1 MLRRQAQKVKGGIS
15 RRNVTA
21 SASAT
26 GDRRQAT
33 GDKKRGR
40 DRVLIN
46 AINTT
51 FLNSA
56 SVTKARKKPSPA
68 LQGELVPLYVKFVF
82 IN

>member
-1 MLRRQAQKVKGGIS
+1 MLRRPAQKVKGGGF

-21 SASAT
+21 SAT
-26 GDRRQAT
+26 GDI
-33 GDKKRGR
+33 KRGR

-68 LQGELVPLYVKFVF
+68 LQGELIPLYVKFVF

>member
-26 GDRRQAT
+26 GDI
-33 GDKKRGR
+33 KRGR

-68 LQGELVPLYVKFVF
+68 LQGELIPLYVKFVF

>member
-21 SASAT
+21 SASASVT
-26 GDRRQAT
+26 GDI
-33 GDKKRGR
+33 KRGR

-68 LQGELVPLYVKFVF
+68 LQGELIPLYVKFVF

>member
-1 MLRRQAQKVKGGIS
+1 MPLRQRL
-15 RRNVTA
+15 RYT
-21 SASAT
+21 T
-26 GDRRQAT
+26 D
-33 GDKKRGR
+33 DKKPGR

-68 LQGELVPLYVKFVF
+68 LQGQLIPLYVKFVF

>member
-1 MLRRQAQKVKGGIS
+1 MLRRPAQKVKGGIS

-21 SASAT
+21 SASAS
-26 GDRRQAT
+26 AT
-33 GDKKRGR
+33 GDIKRGR

-68 LQGELVPLYVKFVF
+68 LQGELIPLYVKFVF

>member
-1 MLRRQAQKVKGGIS
+1 MPLRQRL
-15 RRNVTA
+15 RHT
-21 SASAT
+21 T
-26 GDRRQAT
+26 D
-33 GDKKRGR
+33 DKKPGR

-68 LQGELVPLYVKFVF
+68 LQGELIPLYVKFVF

>member
-1 MLRRQAQKVKGGIS
+1 MLRRQAQKVKG
-15 RRNVTA
+15 A
-21 SASAT
+21 SPGGMSL
-26 GDRRQAT
+26 RLRLRLRLRQAT

-68 LQGELVPLYVKFVF
+68 LQGELIPLYVKFVF

>member
-21 SASAT
+21 SASASAS
-26 GDRRQAT
+26 AT
-33 GDKKRGR
+33 GDIKRGR

-68 LQGELVPLYVKFVF
+68 LQGELIPLYVKFVF